1 MIWTT
6 RLPRE
11 RFEDLLFL
19 ILGGNM
25 SPHLFLIQKVKPER
39 IANSGESK
47 AEKENWVKSQTLFF
61 SLDFFSAREESSG

>member
-11 RFEDLLFL
+11 RFEDFFFN
-19 ILGGNM
+19 LGGNM
-25 SPHLFLIQKVKPER
+25 SPQHFLIQKVKPER